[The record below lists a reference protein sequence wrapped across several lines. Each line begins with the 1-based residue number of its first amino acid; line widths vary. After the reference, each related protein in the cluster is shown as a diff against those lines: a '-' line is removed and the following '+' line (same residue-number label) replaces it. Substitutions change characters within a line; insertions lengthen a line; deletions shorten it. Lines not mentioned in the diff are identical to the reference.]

1 MNNNFIKSVHNMWIP
16 KLKQHPLLESADQG
30 MLSSLALMCHTRA
43 LETQR
48 QKRLGYGGLY
58 ESAATPGNVPG
69 RDAFSL
75 GNNPQDLS
83 DVTRGTGETFQ
94 SLFNVFIE
102 TVAATVGLDL
112 LPIVPMA
119 KSNVNFTVA
128 EPVYAGGKL
137 ESAENKPYL
146 IQVKAVLTG
155 SPTALVKGQ
164 DYTIKTAATGGEDV
178 GVITFVGK
186 QRTNGYYV
194 FKVGAFNDNSGGGGA
209 NWQTKVIKD
218 AFDTAGSNTAIY
230 TDASNYVG
238 FDPDTVDYVAGFIN
252 RVGGYVGAGSD
263 DDQDWFLGGDG
274 VARPMSR
281 KTGQNQNVREMGVRL
296 WHRNFSAETIN
307 VDISYTIEQ
316 LQDYQNDYG
325 FDLVGFGNTVI
336 QNELTQYINA
346 HILSEMFNYGW
357 QHAYNINQQ
366 TGLNLNLYLDH
377 SGNTQGSAPTNF
389 GSDGKTSLAIPAKA
403 GEIATN
409 SSIRESMIT
418 LQRRLVSR
426 LGFAADVIG
435 KRSRRGRGDIA
446 VMNATLGRVTK
457 DIRNFSAASFDSSI
471 NTGSLYYIGE
481 VDGIKCYVDP
491 NMSFTDNRIMVARK
505 GDQTDPGLKFSPY
518 VLAEKISTIAEGTM
532 AQKTR
537 CKSRYKIVPAGSN
550 PELNYVTFDVEY
562 ADGFGII

>member
-1 MNNNFIKSVHNMWIP
+1 MNNKFIQSVHNMWIP

-30 MLSSLALMCHTRA
+30 MLASLALMCHTRA
-43 LETQR
+43 VEGNR
-48 QKRLGYGGLY
+48 RGGNYTSLY
-58 ESAATPGNVPG
+58 ESAATTDSVPG
-69 RDAFSL
+69 RGAFSL
-75 GNNPQDLS
+75 GNNPMDLS
-83 DVTRGTGETFQ
+83 DVTKGTGETFQ

-137 ESAENKPYL
+137 ESASNKPYL
-146 IQVKAVLTG
+146 IQVKAVITG
-155 SPTALVKGQ
+155 SVALVKGQ

-178 GVITFVGK
+178 GVVTFVGK

-194 FKVGAFNDNSGGGGA
+194 FRVGTFNDNTGASGE
-209 NWQTKVIKD
+209 NWQAKVIKD
-218 AFDTAGSNTAIY
+218 AFDTAGSDTAIY

-263 DDQDWFLGGDG
+263 DDQDWFLGADG
-274 VARPMSR
+274 SNRPMSR

-325 FDLVGFGNTVI
+325 FDLVGFGNTII
-336 QNELTQYINA
+336 QNELTQHINS

-357 QHAYNINQQ
+357 QHAYNINQS
-366 TGLNLNLYLDH
+366 TGLNLNLYLDE
-377 SGNTQGSAPTNF
+377 SANTQGSAPSYL
-389 GSDGKTSLAIPAKA
+389 GADGKTSLAIPAKA
-403 GEIATN
+403 GEIASN

-426 LGFAADVIG
+426 LGFAADVVG
-435 KRSRRGRGDIA
+435 KRSRRGRGDTA

-457 DIRNFSAASFDSSI
+457 DIRNFNAASFDSSI

-481 VDGIKCYVDP
+481 IDGIKCYVDP
-491 NMSFTDNRIMVARK
+491 NMEFTDNRIMVGRK
-505 GDQTDPGLKFSPY
+505 GSTTDPGLKFSPY

-532 AQKTR
+532 ADR
-537 CKSRYKIVPAGSN
+537 KSV
-550 PELNYVTFDVEY
+550 V
-562 ADGFGII
+562 